1 MKPVEIEFL
10 MKDSITAGL
19 DKSKMSVEQ
28 LLDAARNMKEE
39 ASKIGEEGAKSSE
52 YYNSKL
58 GVLRQGVERMSASL
72 KAMGVSEK
80 DTAGVLQKSSEQN
93 VRFMETR
100 VGLMKKMESSL
111 RTALESGNATLVQ
124 NTREELDKEKE
135 YLDAAI
141 NAIQKNAELIPKV
154 IKDATPQAPEQQT
167 ENMRM
172 QLRMLTNEIA
182 SATIKYREMTD
193 AERNSASGM
202 ELKAKLE
209 ALVKKA
215 GDLRDAMDDVNRQI
229 RGTASDTKNFDA
241 IAQGLNVVA
250 STAGAATSVFQMFGA
265 SQQELIDIQTKLQAT
280 LAISN
285 ALSVIQNNLQKE
297 SALMIGIR
305 TIQEN
310 AASTAIAIRTAAEG
324 KGVIVTK
331 LATVAQAA
339 FNLVA
344 NANPYVLLA
353 TAVLTVVGA
362 LVAFTK
368 GTNEATAAEK
378 RQREEGERLRK
389 QQEEMSSALGKA
401 AGNVEAKYRSLQHE
415 WNRLK
420 SESEKNKWI
429 QENADKFHELGLNVN
444 SVGDAEQVL
453 VNMAPQVIAALK
465 AVAEAEAYN
474 ELYKRAIEK
483 RAEKWEH
490 RVKSRATGDY
500 YTIASREQNSISE
513 EEKNYLRSLGMKST
527 KENTSSGDFS
537 DPMFGDGGV
546 KSQRAIDAINTY
558 RMQQARETK
567 ASLKKMYD
575 EEVDFYSKKWEE
587 AEDAAIKAQAKIPPS
602 LIHRGGNDG
611 GNPKGNNDPKKEE
624 DERLKAEQEAAKEL
638 QRMRWENE
646 QNEINLLEEG
656 SEKRRRQIQLDYD
669 KEIAAIEEQR
679 VKWREAQNGV
689 LTQDQSDAITAA
701 IKNANDK
708 MNQSLQ
714 EMSDEEIAKNK
725 EKLNA
730 LLDQYKDFDQQR
742 RSIDEQYN
750 ADMQVLN
757 SELDRLRAAGSD
769 TSNIEAS
776 IAARTEAY
784 KREIASLQGE
794 ILKSS
799 EFYDKLFGEVSEKGY
814 KVLKDF
820 YTQAKETLS
829 KARVLTDGVEI
840 DIPVK
845 DPDGKFVKKTVKVTV
860 DEFRRMQKQ
869 VDSIK
874 KELEKNNPFAAF
886 RTSWSSLIKEM
897 KNDGDVSGA
906 LKKVNA
912 DGKALTGT
920 IKGWGESLES
930 VFGERFSKSINEMMS
945 FCDGMMDMGTGIAQ
959 IWSGDIVGGITN
971 ALSGL
976 GQIVSLFT
984 SWKEKMEEMKR
995 QWYIAEIETN
1005 RAIRERSQELAVNR
1019 DTIADI
1025 VKDQEILNWL
1035 VEKGYSRPNSVS
1047 VWEAQ
1052 NEAFEKYQQN
1062 IKAEMQAN
1070 DDLWSRLQ
1078 GSNGY
1083 YEWGNSLNGG
1093 SAEWSLRGYSAEQ
1106 IQLWYNQDKL
1116 SDAARDYYEAW
1127 VESGKTIDDLKS
1139 KIEECYTQ
1147 MREMVMGVNFDG
1159 FLSNVKDALK
1169 EARGDIKSFAQFT
1182 EDTIAEA
1189 LLNAFMYQELA
1200 NMIEPLYNELS
1211 KSLINGTADETYLD
1225 NWKNRFQDV
1234 MSDANSRLDEIAKA
1248 TGIDVFSGSGSSQS
1262 GKAGGFSAM
1271 SQEQGTKLE
1280 GLFVSGQMHWSNI
1293 DEHTED
1299 ISVKM
1304 STVSDKLARIEEH
1317 TGESKKLLDGIKSS
1331 VEKIIREGLKV
1342 K

>member
-1 MKPVEIEFL
+1 MKPVVIEFL

-28 LLDAARNMKEE
+28 LLGAARNMKEE

-93 VRFMETR
+93 VRFMEAR

-124 NTREELDKEKE
+124 NTMEELDKEKE

-154 IKDATPQAPEQQT
+154 IKNASPQAPEQQT

-172 QLRMLTNEIA
+172 QLRMLTNEITN
-182 SATIKYREMTD
+182 ATIKYRDMSE

-250 STAGAATSVFQMFGA
+250 SSAGAATSVFQMFGA

-297 SALMIGIR
+297 SALMLGIR

-344 NANPYVLLA
+344 KANPYVLLA

-378 RQREEGERLRK
+378 RQRVEGERLRK

-415 WNRLK
+415 WKRLK

-465 AVAEAEAYN
+465 AVAEAEAYSD
-474 ELYKRAIEK
+474 LYKQAIK
-483 RAEKWEH
+483 NRAEKWEH

-500 YTIASREQNSISE
+500 YNSVSDADRTQSGLLMPDE
-513 EEKNYLRSLGMKST
+513 WRKAGLDFQKGDYTTEYENDFSSKWKLTKEGEEKLRKYRE
-527 KENTSSGDFS
+527 ENALELRRNLEKGY
-537 DPMFGDGGV
+537 
-546 KSQRAIDAINTY
+546 N
-558 RMQQARETK
+558 
-567 ASLKKMYD
+567 
-575 EEVDFYSKKWEE
+575 EEVEFYSKKWEE

-611 GNPKGNNDPKKEE
+611 SNPKGSNDPKKEE

-646 QNEINLLEEG
+646 QNAINLLEEG

-669 KEIAAIEEQR
+669 KEIAAIEEQS

-725 EKLNA
+725 EKLNT

-750 ADMQVLN
+750 ADMQIYN
-757 SELDRLRAAGSD
+757 SELEKLRATGSD

-776 IAARTEAY
+776 IVARTEAY

-860 DEFRRMQKQ
+860 DELRRMQKQ
-869 VDSIK
+869 VDSIR

-1025 VKDQEILNWL
+1025 IKDQEILNWL
-1035 VEKGYSRPNSVS
+1035 VQKGYSRPNSVS

-1052 NEAFEKYQQN
+1052 NEAFQKYLQN

-1070 DDLWSRLQ
+1070 DDLWGRLQ
-1078 GSNGY
+1078 GSKGY

-1093 SAEWSLRGYSAEQ
+1093 SSEWSLRGYSAEQ

-1200 NMIEPLYNELS
+1200 DMIEPLYNELS
-1211 KSLINGTADETYLD
+1211 ESLINGTADKTYLD

-1234 MSDANSRLDEIAKA
+1234 MSNANSRLDEIAKA

>member
-28 LLDAARNMKEE
+28 LLGAARRASIAISGEINQQRKVIDGVNADLSKMEGKLHTMKPGPGQKELTAEIAACKKVLAEEVGVLNELEKQHRQAQQGVSQLEEEYRKMAISEEQASLQNKSLSDKIAEQRAVVKQVESDVRALQKAYENAAPGKAQSEALAELNAAKKALQEDKAILASLTEEQEKNANSTKRLTSQLKEMQNAMAQMRLNGEQNTEEYRRMAEE
-39 ASKIGEEGAKSSE
+39 A
-52 YYNSKL
+52 
-58 GVLRQGVERMSASL
+58 
-72 KAMGVSEK
+72 
-80 DTAGVLQKSSEQN
+80 
-93 VRFMETR
+93 
-100 VGLMKKMESSL
+100 
-111 RTALESGNATLVQ
+111 
-124 NTREELDKEKE
+124 
-135 YLDAAI
+135 
-141 NAIQKNAELIPKV
+141 
-154 IKDATPQAPEQQT
+154 
-167 ENMRM
+167 
-172 QLRMLTNEIA
+172 
-182 SATIKYREMTD
+182 
-193 AERNSASGM
+193 
-202 ELKAKLE
+202 AKL
-209 ALVKKA
+209 ADTI
-215 GDLRDAMDDVNRQI
+215 GDLRTQTNILANDNANL
-229 RGTASDTKNFDA
+229 
-241 IAQGLNVVA
+241 QGFISGINGISGA
-250 STAGAATSVFQMFGA
+250 FTAATGVMSLFASENENLMKIQARVQSVMAITMGL
-265 SQQELIDIQTKLQAT
+265 QQAFNALNKDSAFRLVTVTKAKDMLTAANTRLAAALGISTVTAQALMAT
-280 LAISN
+280 LTLG
-285 ALSVIQNNLQKE
+285 LSVVI
-297 SALMIGIR
+297 
-305 TIQEN
+305 T
-310 AASTAIAIRTAAEG
+310 
-324 KGVIVTK
+324 GVIVAWNK
-331 LATVAQAA
+331 
-339 FNLVA
+339 FS
-344 NANPYVLLA
+344 
-353 TAVLTVVGA
+353 
-362 LVAFTK
+362 
-368 GTNEATAAEK
+368 EA
-378 RQREEGERLRK
+378 
-389 QQEEMSSALGKA
+389 QEEAAKKA
-401 AGNVEAKYRSLQHE
+401 QEMVEIEADGRAQMIKTRFELNNTIREIKEFNGTKEEEKAKVEELNKKYGETFGYCDTLAQWYDTLIE
-415 WNRLK
+415 K
-420 SESEKNKWI
+420 SEQYINMLFLQAKAQSMVNKAVEKDEELNKLKAQSPDDADTSMGWFSKWGLYMAQSESRGAIDAQKMIHDYNKT
-429 QENADKFHELGLNVN
+429 EYD
-444 SVGDAEQVL
+444 
-453 VNMAPQVIAALK
+453 K
-465 AVAEAEAYN
+465 AVAALEKERQDLLDEAEA
-474 ELYKRAIEK
+474 LM
-483 RAEKWEH
+483 AEAASVGKGANIGGH
-490 RVKSRATGDY
+490 RSPST
-500 YTIASREQNSISE
+500 TPT
-513 EEKNYLRSLGMKST
+513 KNTTPKNNRKD
-527 KENTSSGDFS
+527 END
-537 DPMFGDGGV
+537 
-546 KSQRAIDAINTY
+546 K
-558 RMQQARETK
+558 
-567 ASLKKMYD
+567 
-575 EEVDFYSKKWEE
+575 
-587 AEDAAIKAQAKIPPS
+587 
-602 LIHRGGNDG
+602 
-611 GNPKGNNDPKKEE
+611 
-624 DERLKAEQEAAKEL
+624 RLKAEQEAAKEL
-638 QRMRWENE
+638 QRMRLQNE
-646 QNEINLLEEG
+646 QDEINLMKEG
-656 SEKRRRQIQLDYD
+656 SEKRTRQIQLDYD
-669 KEIAAIEEQR
+669 KEIAEIKEQEQ
-679 VKWREAQNGV
+679 KWREAQNGKLNAEQSEV
-689 LTQDQSDAITAA
+689 LLQAY
-701 IKNANDK
+701 KNAQDK

-730 LLDQYKDFDQQR
+730 LLDQYKDFDQKR

-769 TSNIEAS
+769 TSDIEAS

-784 KREIASLQGE
+784 KREIASLQSE

-820 YTQAKETLS
+820 YSQAKETLS

-886 RTSWSSLIKEM
+886 RSSWSSLIKEM

-976 GQIVSLFT
+976 GQIISLFT

-1025 VKDQEILNWL
+1025 IKDQEILNWL
-1035 VEKGYSRPNSVS
+1035 VQKGYSRPNSVS

-1052 NEAFEKYQQN
+1052 NEAFQKYQQN

-1070 DDLWSRLQ
+1070 DDLWGRLQ

-1211 KSLINGTADETYLD
+1211 ESLINGTADETYLD

-1234 MSDANSRLDEIAKA
+1234 MSNANSRLDEIAKA